1 MRSFRGRAIA
11 GLSMAAALLAGCGN
25 GGSAVETRPRDA
37 GPVPLATVESAAP
50 IEVAPAQALKAPE
63 KAATVLTGNRRE
75 TASDKAI
82 RLFERNGADFGAK
95 DPEDFLKK
103 VEAFTKSPPKDA
115 EIVQRPNGDVLIY
128 QASTNTFAVLDRRGV
143 VRTMFKPSSGQDYW
157 QNQKASAR

>member
-1 MRSFRGRAIA
+1 MRRFGGRTLS
-11 GLSMAAALLAGCGN
+11 GLSMVAVLLAACGN
-25 GGSAVETRPRDA
+25 GGSAVETRTRDA
-37 GPVPLATVESAAP
+37 EPVSVAALDSVATTEAEAP
-50 IEVAPAQALKAPE
+50 ETLKAPA

-95 DPEDFLKK
+95 DPEDFLNK
-103 VEAFTKSPPKDA
+103 VEAFTKSPPPDA

-128 QASTNTFAVLDRRGV
+128 QASTNTFAVLDRKGV

-157 QNQKASAR
+157 QNQKALIR

>member
-1 MRSFRGRAIA
+1 MRRFVGRTVTGLLMA
-11 GLSMAAALLAGCGN
+11 GVLLAGCGN
-25 GGSAVETRPRDA
+25 GGSAVETRSRDA
-37 GPVPLATVESAAP
+37 EPVSLASVESTAP
-50 IEVAPAQALKAPE
+50 IEVAPTETLKAPA

-95 DPEDFLKK
+95 DPEDFLRK
-103 VEAFTKSPPKDA
+103 VEAFTKSPPPDA

-128 QASTNTFAVLDRRGV
+128 QASSNTFAVLDRKGV

-157 QNQKASAR
+157 QNQKALIR